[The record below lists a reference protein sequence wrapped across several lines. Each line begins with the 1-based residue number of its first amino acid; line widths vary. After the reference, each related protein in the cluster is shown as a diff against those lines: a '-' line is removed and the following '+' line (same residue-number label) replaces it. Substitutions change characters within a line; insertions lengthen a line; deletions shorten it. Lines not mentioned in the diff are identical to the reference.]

1 MVTRRKPQSYS
12 RERFASPISTGLKAK
27 RAKNQEANKQ
37 LIELYSAV
45 SPTSTPVSL
54 APSSSKSVTISTSE
68 QPVCSAAAV
77 GEQLLS
83 DYQVHELP
91 SNVDDASDSSSLPST
106 GFQSCSS
113 DQTVNAALLAH
124 IEYIE
129 AENTHLRN
137 QVSTY
142 KYSL

>member
-37 LIELYSAV
+37 LIELCSAV

-77 GEQLLS
+77 GE
-83 DYQVHELP
+83 
-91 SNVDDASDSSSLPST
+91 
-106 GFQSCSS
+106 
-113 DQTVNAALLAH
+113 
-124 IEYIE
+124 
-129 AENTHLRN
+129 
-137 QVSTY
+137 
-142 KYSL
+142 